1 MDWKR
6 GLLVAAVL
14 SLAATAALAI
24 LILLFSDF
32 GSTEGRILGTTAAIS
47 FFSLLALPGGIL
59 LEHRRAQALG
69 VASIALAA
77 GAFVLVLAWIWTSGN
92 SETLARLAGAATAF
106 AAAATQVAGL
116 TARSRDTDPSSVRFA
131 YAGASGLALVLA
143 SMTTFAIYEEVDSEG
158 FYRVLAA
165 LAVLDVF
172 LVLLQPFLRRLGTAA
187 ATTTSVVLE
196 GTAEQIDDALTR
208 LEGTGLEHAQHRDQ
222 GLGGAPAAEPD
233 ACLRADTQRLE
244 AVGQAVGRRLGLAV
258 GDRRPLEEDRGRGRR
273 ALGPGF
279 EQAVE
284 PLAARPAAP
293 LAAGF
298 VPGAEELEALG
309 RGEQRQLVEPA
320 LQDGRAHV

>member
-208 LEGTGLEHAQHRDQ
+208 LEGTGVR
-222 GLGGAPAAEPD
+222 
-233 ACLRADTQRLE
+233 
-244 AVGQAVGRRLGLAV
+244 VRR
-258 GDRRPLEEDRGRGRR
+258 
-273 ALGPGF
+273 
-279 EQAVE
+279 
-284 PLAARPAAP
+284 
-293 LAAGF
+293 
-298 VPGAEELEALG
+298 
-309 RGEQRQLVEPA
+309 
-320 LQDGRAHV
+320 

>member
-24 LILLFSDF
+24 LILLFGDF

-172 LVLLQPFLRRLGTAA
+172 LVVLQPFLPRRRRASSWRERPSRS
-187 ATTTSVVLE
+187 TTPSR
-196 GTAEQIDDALTR
+196 ASR
-208 LEGTGLEHAQHRDQ
+208 
-222 GLGGAPAAEPD
+222 APACAS
-233 ACLRADTQRLE
+233 
-244 AVGQAVGRRLGLAV
+244 
-258 GDRRPLEEDRGRGRR
+258 
-273 ALGPGF
+273 
-279 EQAVE
+279 
-284 PLAARPAAP
+284 
-293 LAAGF
+293 AGS
-298 VPGAEELEALG
+298 
-309 RGEQRQLVEPA
+309 
-320 LQDGRAHV
+320 